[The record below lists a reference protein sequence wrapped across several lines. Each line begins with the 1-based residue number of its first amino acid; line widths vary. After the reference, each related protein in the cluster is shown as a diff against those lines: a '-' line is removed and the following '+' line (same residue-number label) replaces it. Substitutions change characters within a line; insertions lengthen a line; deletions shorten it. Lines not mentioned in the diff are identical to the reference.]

1 MKNFARFTLCSLLAS
16 AAWTGAAAQQ
26 AGPQP
31 AAPTAAQ
38 QAATAT
44 TDQAVAPTPAEQAA
58 ATAETDN
65 DRRDVIVTGTRT
77 PKAVDKVPGAVTIV
91 TPAEVQRSLAITED
105 NTAVL
110 AKTVPGYSESNQT
123 LNTLGETLRGRT
135 ALYLFDGIPQSTPL
149 RDGSRNA
156 TFTDMSIVE
165 RIEIIS
171 GASASEGIGAAGGV
185 INYITKRATREG
197 LHANIGG
204 RLGTQFRDDS
214 GIYGIK
220 GDVGYKSGDF
230 DIFAAAAYV
239 DRGAAYD
246 ARGRRI
252 GLSASSSLADTRQK
266 NFFLKTGFNFGGSQ
280 RLELTGNY
288 FRLASKGNYHYVAG
302 VRPPPGTDQT
312 TGIPDTS
319 EPGPLLVNGKDVL
332 RTEFNDFRQAALNY
346 SNTNLF
352 GGSFLATAYIARQAM
367 RFGGENTDDRQ
378 DPLIAPIGTL
388 VDQSEINS
396 KKYGLRTSYTLPEL
410 LKGLEVRIGIDAVY
424 DKTDQHLAITNRVL
438 VPPLKYT
445 SFGPYAQLSYDIGPL
460 TFSGGVRHE
469 DGKVKVNDYT
479 TLFRRNR
486 SFVTGGT
493 LKYKNDLF
501 NAGAIA
507 RLGHGLSA
515 FVSYSEGFTLPNVGI
530 PLRNISTPGQSV
542 AGIVDLQAVI
552 FKNKEI
558 GANYRGRWGSIGGSY
573 YHSYS
578 KLGAS
583 LSVDPVTKDFVLNR
597 RPVLITGIDATA
609 EVRPTAWLRFNALY
623 SHVKGTTSRANN
635 ITTPLDVQ
643 LGITNIAPDKL
654 NLTAT
659 ATPTPELSFSL
670 GMDKTMNRTVRT
682 GTTVTERT
690 KGRTLFDATVRY
702 KVNGVGTV
710 SLGAENLFNKYY
722 FLAFSQIDFF
732 QNYFAGR
739 GRTVTLTLRSD
750 F

>member
-1 MKNFARFTLCSLLAS
+1 MKNFARVTLSTLLAS
-16 AAWTGAAAQQ
+16 ASWTGATAQQ
-26 AGPQP
+26 ARPQP
-31 AAPTAAQ
+31 AKPT
-38 QAATAT
+38 TA
-44 TDQAVAPTPAEQAA
+44 QAA
-58 ATAETDN
+58 ATSGEDAN
-65 DRRDVIVTGTRT
+65 LDRSRDVIVTGTRT

-123 LNTLGETLRGRT
+123 LNTLGETLRGRV
-135 ALYLFDGIPQSTPL
+135 ALFLFDGIPQSTPL

-165 RIEIIS
+165 RIEVIS

-220 GDVGYKSGDF
+220 GDVSYKSGNF
-230 DIFAAAAYV
+230 DLFTAAAYV
-239 DRGAAYD
+239 DRGASYD
-246 ARGRRI
+246 AKGRRI

-266 NFFLKTGFNFGGSQ
+266 NLFLKTGFDFGGSQ

-302 VRPPPGTDQT
+302 LRPPAGTDQT
-312 TGIPDTS
+312 TGLPDTS

-332 RTEFNDFRQAALNY
+332 RTEFNEFKQGALNY
-346 SNTNLF
+346 SNTDLF
-352 GGSFLATAYIARQAM
+352 GGNLRATAYYARQAM

-378 DPLIAPIGTL
+378 DPLIAPIGSL

-396 KKYGLRTSYTLPEL
+396 KKYGLRTSYTLPEFV
-410 LKGLEVRIGIDAVY
+410 KGLEVRLGIDAVY
-424 DKTDQHLAITNRVL
+424 DNTEQRLAITNRVL

-445 SFGPYAQLSYDIGPL
+445 SFGPYAQLSYDVGPV
-460 TFSGGVRHE
+460 TVTGGVRHE
-469 DGKVKVNDYT
+469 NGRVKVDDYS

-486 SFVTGGT
+486 AFVAGGT
-493 LKYKNDLF
+493 LKYKNDLL
-501 NAGAIA
+501 NGGIIA
-507 RLGHGLSA
+507 RLGHGISA
-515 FVSYSEGFTLPNVGI
+515 FASYSEGFTLPNVGI
-530 PLRNISTPGQSV
+530 PLRNISVPGKSV

-558 GANYRGRWGSIGGSY
+558 GANWRGSWGSVGASFY
-573 YHSYS
+573 RSFS
-578 KLGAS
+578 KLGAN
-583 LSVDPVTKDFVLNR
+583 LSVDPVTRDFVLNR
-597 RPVLITGIDATA
+597 RPVRITGVDATA
-609 EVRPTAWLRFNALY
+609 EVRPTSWLRVNALY
-623 SHVKGTTSRANN
+623 SHVKGLTSRKNN
-635 ITTPLDVQ
+635 VTTPLDVQ

-654 NLTAT
+654 NLTT
-659 ATPTPELSFSL
+659 TVLPTSDLSFSL
-670 GMDKTMNRTVRT
+670 GMDRTMDRAVRT
-682 GTTVTERT
+682 GDVVTERT
-690 KGRTLFDATVRY
+690 KGRTLFDATARY
-702 KVNGVGTV
+702 KVKKVGTV
-710 SLGAENLFNKYY
+710 SLGAENLFNKFY

-739 GRTVTLTLRSD
+739 GRTVTLSLRSD